1 MCGVLKKYLK
11 SIELELIKDKKMNPS
26 AFLNLSMLGR
36 GALPNPNPEGCW
48 AYHAQQAGN
57 LMPLLGVVVCAGLC
71 SIEYAPLL

>member
-48 AYHAQQAGN
+48 AYHA
-57 LMPLLGVVVCAGLC
+57 
-71 SIEYAPLL
+71 